1 MNQERNSLYEQSE
14 SENPMSLRT
23 DERLAE
29 AFGTLI
35 SCEGRIMHMRNPLS
49 PFMIFA
55 AVLSFLL
62 AQNAEAQSTSPF
74 TDRSAPIV
82 FAYSDTATTMKIGDS
97 IIAESN
103 GRIYHNRRDLLQ
115 TELGAS
121 YDYLDNTAFTPWYS
135 AYVEASYPYGE
146 RKTVYG
152 RVRWMREFNLND
164 GDFFIGTYYPILK
177 DLTAVVEGSAGFA
190 HNITPLWSLFG
201 QLQYKVLPGFILWAG
216 LRNSEY
222 EDRNGV
228 RNEVQLW
235 NGSAEYWV
243 SKYRLLY
250 SFYES
255 RGNGGIWNP
264 PSHLVEAGY
273 YYTDYNS
280 ISVGVGMG
288 HEVERISTNNEPLR
302 LSNYDTK
309 TVFLLGRHWFDEAW
323 GMSYEVG
330 WHQLNFV
337 TTDNTLYNRYGIR
350 LGVRHRFQY
359 SD

>member
-1 MNQERNSLYEQSE
+1 
-14 SENPMSLRT
+14 
-23 DERLAE
+23 
-29 AFGTLI
+29 
-35 SCEGRIMHMRNPLS
+35 MRQHLLLS
-49 PFMIFA
+49 QFIKTAVLFSSIFA
-55 AVLSFLL
+55 IDAR
-62 AQNAEAQSTSPF
+62 AQSNPAS
-74 TDRSAPIV
+74 TDRSAQLTT
-82 FAYSDTATTMKIGDS
+82 AYADTASSYLIGDT

-103 GRIYHNRRDLLQ
+103 GRIYHKRNDWLQ

-121 YDYLDNTAFTPWYS
+121 YDYLDNAAFTPWYS
-135 AYVEASYPYGE
+135 TYVEASYPYGD
-146 RKTVYG
+146 RKTLYG
-152 RVRWMREFNLND
+152 RVRWLREYSLSD
-164 GDFFIGTYYPILK
+164 GDFFLGTYYPILNN
-177 DLTAVVEGSAGFA
+177 LTAVAEGSVGFA
-190 HNITPLWSLFG
+190 HRITPLWSLFG
-201 QLQYKVLPGFILWAG
+201 QLQYKVLPGFVLWAG

-222 EDRNGV
+222 EDKNGV

-235 NGSAEYWV
+235 NGSAEYWF

-264 PSHLVEAGY
+264 PSHLIEAGY
-273 YYTDYNS
+273 YYTDYSS
-280 ISVGVGMG
+280 INVGLSTG
-288 HEVERISTNNEPLR
+288 HEVERISTDGEPLQ
-302 LSNYDTK
+302 LSTYDTK
-309 TVFLLGRHWFDEAW
+309 TVFLLGRHWFDQAW